1 MPNTF
6 SEEEFVFRVMVS
18 FWSLSLGFLFVN
30 EHFHSCRL
38 SALTCRERF
47 LSAPPLFRQARK
59 VCSFFNCDSSY
70 AAKPTCSRCE
80 YKAKMLIFM
89 LDLKGQLLMKAAASS
104 CRRVGGLTSS
114 HWNTHVHQHNVLW
127 SFVRERSHSSGSCM
141 EPYNSRRKQ
150 QELFCVML
158 YLLILHFEPLWLPV

>member
-1 MPNTF
+1 MPNAF

-18 FWSLSLGFLFVN
+18 FWSLSLGFLFVH
-30 EHFHSCRL
+30 EQFHSCRL